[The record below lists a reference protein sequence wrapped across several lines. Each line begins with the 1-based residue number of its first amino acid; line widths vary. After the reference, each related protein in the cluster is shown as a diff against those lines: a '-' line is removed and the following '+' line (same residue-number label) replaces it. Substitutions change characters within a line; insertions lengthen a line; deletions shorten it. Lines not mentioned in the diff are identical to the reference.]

1 MTKIN
6 KSIFKTLGK
15 VFKLILVT
23 IVVFFTVNI
32 VYLIFEYKRIP
43 DNQELDIN
51 LAKDFNPET

>member
-1 MTKIN
+1 MKKIN
-6 KSIFKTLGK
+6 GSIFKSLAK
-15 VFKLILVT
+15 LFKLILIT

>member
-1 MTKIN
+1 MKKIN
-6 KSIFKTLGK
+6 RSILKTLGQ
-15 VFKLILVT
+15 VFKFVLVT

-32 VYLIFEYKRIP
+32 VYLMFEYKRIP

>member
-1 MTKIN
+1 MTKTN

-15 VFKLILVT
+15 IFKVILVT
-23 IVVFFTVNI
+23 VVVFVTVNI

-51 LAKDFNPET
+51 LAKDFNSET

>member
-1 MTKIN
+1 MTKKN

-15 VFKLILVT
+15 IFKVIIVT

-43 DNQELDIN
+43 DNQELEID
-51 LAKDFNPET
+51 LAQDFYPET

>member
-15 VFKLILVT
+15 AFKLILVT

>member
-15 VFKLILVT
+15 IFKLILVT

>member
-1 MTKIN
+1 MTKKN

-15 VFKLILVT
+15 VFKVILVT
-23 IVVFFTVNI
+23 IVVFFVVNI

-51 LAKDFNPET
+51 LAKEFNPET

>member
-1 MTKIN
+1 MTKKN

-15 VFKLILVT
+15 IFKFILVT